1 MSEGPLF
8 SEYPR
13 KCTAPCSAAREQ
25 DLRVVGHTPSNLG
38 IDVGS
43 RNCAWLA
50 LMIWSLPSFRDTAES
65 GTVGSGKLAD
75 LVLLSANPLD
85 DVENAFRQE
94 AVMLHGKLFPE
105 SELQSTLAPNCRRTC
120 LSFS

>member
-1 MSEGPLF
+1 LRLAGTDDLVPSVIPGFALKNEFEELYGAGLTTF
-8 SEYPR
+8 EVLQ
-13 KCTAPCSAAREQ
+13 AA
-25 DLRVVGHTPSNLG
+25 TYNPAIFLG
-38 IDVGS
+38 T
-43 RNCAWLA
+43 
-50 LMIWSLPSFRDTAES
+50 TAES